1 MNRIKIKISGMTC
14 SGCKET
20 VTRALENIE
29 KVIKVT
35 VSLENESAILETQN
49 NVSIETLQKALPK
62 KYLIQGENTDSLLIK
77 TKKESYLKDLYP
89 LFLIL
94 FYITI
99 STTIISWNNK
109 SADSFMMDFM
119 GLFFIVF
126 SFFKF
131 LDYNN
136 FPRSFSMYDPLAK
149 FIPAYGWI
157 YPFIETLLGLMFLFR
172 INIVLS
178 LGLTIVILGI
188 TTIGVTNVLLNKEDI
203 QCACLGTA
211 IKLPMTIAT
220 LIENGIMIVMAIITT
235 IILYA

>member
-35 VSLENESAILETQN
+35 VSLENGSASLETQN
-49 NVSIETLQKALPK
+49 NISLKTLQNALPG
-62 KYLIQGENTDSLLIK
+62 KYLVQEKTPNNRLIK
-77 TKKESYLKDLYP
+77 SKKWPYLKDLYP

-99 STTIISWNNK
+99 STTIINWNNK
-109 SADSFMMDFM
+109 SADSFMIDFM

-131 LDYNN
+131 LDYSN

-149 FIPAYGWI
+149 FIPAYGGV
-157 YPFIETLLGLMFLFR
+157 YPFIETLIGLMLLLR
-172 INIVLS
+172 INIILS

-188 TTIGVTNVLLNKEDI
+188 TTMGVIKVLLNKEDI

>member
-35 VSLENESAILETQN
+35 VSLENGSASLETQN
-49 NVSIETLQKALPK
+49 NISLKTLQNALPG
-62 KYLIQGENTDSLLIK
+62 KYLVQEKTPNNRLIK
-77 TKKESYLKDLYP
+77 SKKWPYLKDLYP

-99 STTIISWNNK
+99 STTIINWNNK
-109 SADSFMMDFM
+109 SADSFMIDFM

-131 LDYNN
+131 LDYSN

-149 FIPAYGWI
+149 FIPTYGGV
-157 YPFIETLLGLMFLFR
+157 YPFIETVIGLMLLLR
-172 INIVLS
+172 INIILS

-188 TTIGVTNVLLNKEDI
+188 TTMGVIKVLLNKEDI